1 MTDTS
6 PTETVVAATTAPE
19 QVKTKAKRA
28 PTEYNNFCAET
39 LKTLSSFPP
48 KERLTECGRLWKL
61 QQAGKPKTTT
71 ATTATTTST
80 TTTAPA
86 STASSVQSD
95 KKDAVTSSEPK
106 AKKAPAEKKSPTEKS
121 APVKKQAMPKKEQ
134 SVAAH

>member
-6 PTETVVAATTAPE
+6 PTETVVTATTAPE

-71 ATTATTTST
+71 ATTTTST